1 MKLKRAVATGAAIV
15 IAGFSL
21 TACGSDGGGDG
32 GGGGDASD
40 ASDAGG
46 SPDNATIEDFCGV
59 WNDDSIGGGEDDTP
73 DEQADAA
80 HEAADALAGVG
91 TPEGMDEG
99 SRNGFEVF
107 VKFLSGVNGDDISKF
122 AEANP
127 TDPDAFAESLGI
139 DKGDADDV
147 IAFITYASQQC
158 LDLPTEVPSP

>member
-21 TACGSDGGGDG
+21 TACSSDGDGDSG

-40 ASDAGG
+40 AGD
-46 SPDNATIEDFCGV
+46 SPDDATMEDFCGV
-59 WNDDSIGGGEDDTP
+59 WNDDSIGGGEDDSP

-80 HEAADALAGVG
+80 HDAAGQLADVG
-91 TPEGMDEG
+91 TPEGIDEG
-99 SRNGFEVF
+99 ARNGFEVF
-107 VKFLSGVNGDDISKF
+107 VKFLADVDGDDISKF

-127 TDPDAFAESLGI
+127 TDPDAFADSLGI
-139 DKGDADDV
+139 DKDDADDV